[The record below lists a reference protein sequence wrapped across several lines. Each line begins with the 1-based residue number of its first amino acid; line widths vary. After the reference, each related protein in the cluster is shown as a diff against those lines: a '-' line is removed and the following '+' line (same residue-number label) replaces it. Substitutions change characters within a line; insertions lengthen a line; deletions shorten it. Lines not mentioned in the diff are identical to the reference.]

1 MLLTIF
7 TPVYNR
13 AYCLHKLYKSLCH
26 QSCND
31 FEWIIV
37 DDGSSDNIDDVV
49 NEFIK
54 DNRVIIKYFK
64 KKNGGKHTAINFG
77 VNMAEGEMFYIVDSD
92 DFIPDDAVQFIID
105 SSLEIADDDSYVG
118 ISGCDITVDGTV
130 LSNIQSTISASS
142 LDIRYKYNIVGDLAE
157 VFKTSVL
164 AKYPFPEI
172 PGERFCPEAL
182 VWNRMATDGLLIKYY
197 SQILKIIEY
206 MPDGLTAG
214 IVKARM
220 KSSIASMMC
229 YSELNKLNVPFMQKL
244 KAAIN
249 YWRFRFCMV
258 NGVEKPILSWYW
270 NWTAIAGWIMHIN
283 DIYKIRK

>member
-26 QSCND
+26 QSCKD

-37 DDGSSDNIDDVV
+37 DDGSTDNIDEVV
-49 NEFIK
+49 NGFIK
-54 DNRVIIKYFK
+54 DNQVKIKYYK
-64 KKNGGKHTAINFG
+64 QKNGGKHTAINFG
-77 VNMAEGEMFYIVDSD
+77 VKRAEGEMFYIVDSD
-92 DFIPDDAVQFIID
+92 DYIPEDAVQFIIKN
-105 SSLEIADDDSYVG
+105 SLEILDNDSFVG
-118 ISGCDITVDGTV
+118 ISGCDMTVEGV
-130 LSNIQSTISASS
+130 KLSNMRKPIVATS
-142 LDIRYKYNIVGDLAE
+142 LDVRFKHNIVGDLAE

-197 SQILKIIEY
+197 PQILKIIEY

-220 KSSIASMMC
+220 RSSIASMMC

-270 NWTAIAGWIMHIN
+270 NWTAIVGLIMHIK
-283 DIYKIRK
+283 DIYNK